1 MAIIGEVGIAQL
13 KHVGEELCGDTVK
26 IIRNPDETVI
36 VLSDGLGSGVKA
48 NILSSLTAQI
58 CSKMIASDIPIED
71 VVETLVNTLP
81 TCSERGV
88 AYSTFSILR
97 LYNNGVVYMVDFDG
111 CPMVRITRD
120 KQIFA
125 IETNP
130 TDANGKT
137 IHETNFKL
145 EAGETI
151 VIVSDGVVQ
160 AGLGEMLPFGLG
172 TDGLIDTL
180 DRFCDLDGNVQSIA
194 WKVVNICKSYYM
206 GEPGDDTTCVVVRL
220 KEEQSM
226 VIMTG
231 PPVNPADDARMVSR
245 FEETDGI
252 HVICGG
258 TTAQIYARETGKKI
272 LSDFKY
278 VNKKIPPTSRIEGV
292 DLVTEGII
300 TLSAV
305 MKLLEDQELPDSD
318 DGATLLLEKI
328 MESDRIVFLQGMATN
343 IAMKDN
349 MPVDLDLRDVI
360 VEKLTDK
367 LRSIGKVVEIVQ
379 YD

>member
-13 KHVGEELCGDTVK
+13 RHVGEELCGDNVE

-48 NILSSLTAQI
+48 NILSSLTAKI
-58 CSKMIASDIPIED
+58 CSKMIAADVPIED
-71 VVETLVNTLP
+71 VVDTLVNTLP

-111 CPMVRITRD
+111 CPMVRITKD
-120 KQIFA
+120 KEISA

-137 IHETNFKL
+137 IHETSFRL

-180 DRFCDLDGNVQSIA
+180 QRFCDLDDNVQSIA
-194 WKVVNICKSYYM
+194 WKIVNICKSYYM
-206 GEPGDDTTCVVVRL
+206 GEPGDDTTAVVVRL

-245 FEETDGI
+245 FE
-252 HVICGG
+252 
-258 TTAQIYARETGKKI
+258 A
-272 LSDFKY
+272 
-278 VNKKIPPTSRIEGV
+278 
-292 DLVTEGII
+292 TEGII

-305 MKLLEDQELPDSD
+305 MNLLEDQELPNSD

-360 VEKLTDK
+360 VEKLAAK
-367 LRSIGKVVEIVQ
+367 LRSIGKIVEIVQ